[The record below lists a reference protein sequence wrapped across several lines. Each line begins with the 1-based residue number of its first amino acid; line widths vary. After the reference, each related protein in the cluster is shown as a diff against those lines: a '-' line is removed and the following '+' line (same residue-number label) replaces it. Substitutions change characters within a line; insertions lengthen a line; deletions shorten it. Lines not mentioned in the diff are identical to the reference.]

1 MEEINIKD
9 FFIYLKKYF
18 FAFVLLIAVA
28 VVGVVVYDT
37 AIKKPIYQA
46 NTTVVIAKSDGV
58 DGVAATLNDINAS
71 QKLVTTYGEIA
82 KSELVLNQVI
92 ENLKLNMSV
101 KALGKNLS
109 IKPVDDTS
117 ILSITARD
125 LNPRLAAMIA
135 NEIAMVF
142 SKQVTEIYK
151 IDNVKQLS
159 VAVTPENPSNNT
171 LNRDIILAVVI
182 SVAIV
187 AGFAFVRFYLD
198 DTVKHSD
205 DVEKN
210 LGMSTAGSI
219 LKGDSKIK
227 KSSDELIVE
236 KYPKAI
242 ISENIKSLRTN
253 LQFTSVD
260 RDLETILV
268 TSTNAGEGKSF
279 ISSNLAVSFA
289 QAGGRVLLV
298 DCDLR
303 KGRLHKIFGLT
314 NTEGLSNL
322 LASDLRGLSKYVRP
336 TKINNLDVITCG
348 TYPPNP
354 SELLASQK
362 NKRLIKILREHYDIV
377 IFDGVP
383 VAGLADSVILSTL
396 VDETLVVVR
405 DGFTSKN
412 DLVYVKESL
421 DKVGAKIAGVVFN
434 MVNQR
439 ATKYYSSYYYGDTGK
454 R

>member
-9 FFIYLKKYF
+9 FFVYLKKYF
-18 FAFVLLIAVA
+18 FAFVGLIVLAVI
-28 VVGVVVYDT
+28 GVVVYDT
-37 AIKKPIYQA
+37 AIKKPVYQS
-46 NTTVVIAKSDGV
+46 NTTVIIAKSDGA
-58 DGVAATLNDINAS
+58 DGAAASLNDVNAS
-71 QKLVTTYGEIA
+71 QKLVSNYSEFA
-82 KSELVLNQVI
+82 KSESVLNQVI
-92 ENLKLNMSV
+92 ENLDLKTNA
-101 KALGKNLS
+101 KAFSKNLT
-109 IKPVDDTS
+109 IKPIDDTS
-117 ILSITARD
+117 ILSITVRD
-125 LNPRLAAMIA
+125 LNPRLSAMIA
-135 NEIAMVF
+135 NEIVDVF
-142 SKQVTEIYK
+142 SKQVVELYPTIK
-151 IDNVKQLS
+151 MKQLS
-159 VAVTPENPSNNT
+159 VAAVPENPSNNT
-171 LNRDIILAVVI
+171 LTRDIVLAVAVA
-182 SVAIV
+182 VAIV
-187 AGFAFVRFYLD
+187 GGFAFVKFYLD

-205 DVEKN
+205 DIEKN
-210 LGMSTAGSI
+210 LGMSTAGSV

-236 KYPKAI
+236 RFPKAI

-289 QAGGRVLLV
+289 QAGARVLLV

-322 LASDLRGLSKYVRP
+322 LTSDLRGLSKYIRP
-336 TKINNLDVITCG
+336 TKTNNLDVITCG

-362 NKRLIKILREHYDIV
+362 NKRLIKILQEHYDIV

-383 VAGLADSVILSTL
+383 LAGLADSVILSSL

-405 DGFTSKN
+405 DGFTSKT
-412 DLVYVKESL
+412 DLAYAKESL

>member
-18 FAFVLLIAVA
+18 FAFVVVIAIAVI
-28 VVGVVVYDT
+28 GVVIYDT
-37 AIKKPIYQA
+37 AIKKPVYQS
-46 NTTVVIAKSDGV
+46 NTTVIIAKSDGA
-58 DGVAATLNDINAS
+58 DGAAASLNDVNAS
-71 QKLVTTYGEIA
+71 QKLVSNYSEFA
-82 KSELVLNQVI
+82 KSESVLNQVI
-92 ENLKLNMSV
+92 ENLDLKTNA
-101 KALGKNLS
+101 KAFSKNLT
-109 IKPVDDTS
+109 IKPIDDTS
-117 ILSITARD
+117 ILSITVRD
-125 LNPRLAAMIA
+125 LNPRLSAMIA
-135 NEIAMVF
+135 NEIVDVF
-142 SKQVTEIYK
+142 SKQVVELYPTIK
-151 IDNVKQLS
+151 MKQLS
-159 VAVTPENPSNNT
+159 VAAVPENPSNNT
-171 LNRDIILAVVI
+171 LTRDIVLAVAVAVVI
-182 SVAIV
+182 VG
-187 AGFAFVRFYLD
+187 GFAFVKFYLD

-205 DVEKN
+205 DIEKN

-289 QAGGRVLLV
+289 QAGARVLLV

-322 LASDLRGLSKYVRP
+322 LTSDLRGLSKFIRP
-336 TKINNLDVITCG
+336 TKTNNLDVITCG

-362 NKRLIKILREHYDIV
+362 NKRLIKILQEHYDIV

-383 VAGLADSVILSTL
+383 LAGLADSVILSSL

-405 DGFTSKN
+405 DGFTSKT
-412 DLVYVKESL
+412 DLAYAKESL

>member
-18 FAFVLLIAVA
+18 FAFVVVIAVA
-28 VVGVVVYDT
+28 VIGVVIYDT
-37 AIKKPIYQA
+37 AIKKPMYQA
-46 NTTVVIAKSDGV
+46 NTTVIIAKSDGA
-58 DGVAATLNDINAS
+58 DGAAASLNDVNAS
-71 QKLVTTYGEIA
+71 QKLVTNYSEFA
-82 KSELVLNQVI
+82 KSESVLNQVI
-92 ENLKLNMSV
+92 ENLNLKTNAKSFS
-101 KALGKNLS
+101 KNLT
-109 IKPVDDTS
+109 IKPIDDTS
-117 ILSITARD
+117 ILNITVRD
-125 LNPRLAAMIA
+125 LNPRLSAMIA
-135 NEIAMVF
+135 NEIVDVF
-142 SKQVTEIYK
+142 SKQVVELYPTIK
-151 IDNVKQLS
+151 MKQLS
-159 VAVTPENPSNNT
+159 VAAIPEKPSNNT
-171 LNRDIILAVVI
+171 LTRDIILAAVVA
-182 SVAIV
+182 VAAV
-187 AGFAFVRFYLD
+187 GGFAFVKFYLD
-198 DTVKHSD
+198 DTVKYSD

-279 ISSNLAVSFA
+279 ISSNLAASFA
-289 QAGGRVLLV
+289 QAGVRVLLV

-322 LASDLRGLSKYVRP
+322 LASDLRGLSKYIRP
-336 TKINNLDVITCG
+336 TKINNLDLITCG

-362 NKRLIKILREHYDIV
+362 NMRLIKILREHYDIV

-412 DLVYVKESL
+412 DLAYVKESL
-421 DKVGAKIAGVVFN
+421 GKVGAKVAGVVFN
-434 MVNQR
+434 MVNQK
-439 ATKYYSSYYYGDTGK
+439 ATKYYNSYYYGDSGK